1 MVINWFPGH
10 MTKALRTMQAEI
22 KNIDCV
28 IYVLDSRAPVACLN
42 PEFDNL
48 IGNKPVLFIFNKIDM
63 CDKSKIPTIKKY
75 IKNYLKTKIEILELN
90 STLSGGLKAVLAKI
104 SILCNDKIERNE
116 QKGLNTFIKAMVI
129 GVPNSGK
136 STLVNNLCGKAK
148 AKTGN
153 KAGVTRGKQWVTV
166 SQNIQI
172 LDTPGTLYPSL
183 SNEKSARYLAYLG
196 SIRDE
201 VLDTSDLAVN
211 FVKDMLK
218 LYPQLL
224 ESRYSVDLEGEPYEI
239 IERIAISKK
248 FVMKGGDVDYERTC
262 LMILDDFRKSRLGKI
277 TLN

>member
-1 MVINWFPGH
+1 

-28 IYVLDSRAPVACLN
+28 IYVLDSRAPIACLN

-48 IGNKPVLFIFNKIDM
+48 IGSKPVLVVFNKMDM
-63 CDKSKIPTIKKY
+63 CDRSKIPIIKTYIKKY
-75 IKNYLKTKIEILELN
+75 FKTKIEILELN
-90 STLSGGLKAVLAKI
+90 STLSGALKTVLAKI
-104 SILCNDKIERNE
+104 NTLCKEKIERNE

-153 KAGVTRGKQWVTV
+153 KAGITRGKQWVTV

-183 SNEKSARYLAYLG
+183 TNEKSARYLAYLG
-196 SIRDE
+196 SIKDE
-201 VLDTSDLAVN
+201 VLDTNELAVL
-211 FVKDMLK
+211 FIKDMIK
-218 LYPQLL
+218 QYPNALQT
-224 ESRYSVDLEGEPYEI
+224 RYGIELQGEPYENL
-239 IERIAISKK
+239 EQIAKSKK
-248 FVMKGGDVDYERTC
+248 FVLKGGDIDYDRTC
-262 LMILDDFRKSRLGKI
+262 IMILDDFRKTRMGNI

>member
-1 MVINWFPGH
+1 MNINWFPGH

-42 PEFDNL
+42 PEFDKL
-48 IGNKPVLFIFNKIDM
+48 INGKPVLVVLNKMDM
-63 CDKSKIPTIKKY
+63 CDKSKIPPIKTYIKKY
-75 IKNYLKTKIEILELN
+75 FETQIKILELN
-90 STLSGGLKAVLAKI
+90 STLSGALKIVLAKI
-104 SILCNDKIERNE
+104 EILCKEKIERNE

-166 SQNIQI
+166 SQTIQI
-172 LDTPGTLYPSL
+172 LDTPGTLYPNL

-196 SIRDE
+196 SIKDE
-201 VLDTSDLAVN
+201 VLDTNELAVF
-211 FVKDMLK
+211 FVKDITK
-218 LYPQLL
+218 QYPKVL
-224 ESRYSVDLEGEPYEI
+224 ENRYQIELQGEPYEM
-239 IERIAISKK
+239 IEQIALSKK
-248 FVMKGGDVDYERTC
+248 FVLKGGDVDYDRTC
-262 LMILDDFRKSRLGKI
+262 IMILDDFRKTRLGNL
-277 TLN
+277 TLT

>member
-1 MVINWFPGH
+1 

-28 IYVLDSRAPVACLN
+28 IYVLDSRAPIACLN

-48 IGNKPVLFIFNKIDM
+48 IGTKPVLVVFNKMDM
-63 CDKSKIPTIKKY
+63 CDKSKISTIKTYIKKY
-75 IKNYLKTKIEILELN
+75 FKTKIEILELN
-90 STLSGGLKAVLAKI
+90 STLSGALKTVLAKI
-104 SILCNDKIERNE
+104 NILCKEKIEKNE
-116 QKGLNTFIKAMVI
+116 HKGLNTFIKAMVI

-153 KAGVTRGKQWVTV
+153 KAGITRGKQWVTV

-196 SIRDE
+196 SIKDE
-201 VLDTSDLAVN
+201 VLDTNELAVD

-218 LYPQLL
+218 LYPQVL
-224 ESRYSVDLEGEPYEI
+224 ENRYQIELQGEPYEI
-239 IERIAISKK
+239 IEQIAISKK
-248 FVMKGGDVDYERTC
+248 FVMKGGDIDYDRTC
-262 LMILDDFRKSRLGKI
+262 IMILDDFRKSRLGNL